1 MRQDLGLQC
10 LPRRMFQ
17 EGITRLE
24 LARLG
29 SFPDA
34 KNNRSPIGSH
44 LELSSFRS
52 EQIQESGWA
61 FVLRLHA
68 RFRKNNVG
76 AEKFRDVV
84 FHHFACAFCL
94 STVKRQPELIEPF

>member
-17 EGITRLE
+17 EGITRLK
-24 LARLG
+24 LAGLG
-29 SFPDA
+29 DFSDA
-34 KNNRSPIGSH
+34 KNNRASIGSH
-44 LELSSFRS
+44 LELSSVRS
-52 EQIQESGWA
+52 EQIQKSGWTL
-61 FVLRLHA
+61 VLRLHA

-76 AEKFRDVV
+76 AEKVRDVV